1 MCEPTSVT
9 LSRRKSVDFSI
20 ATFIDGAG
28 LMIRQDGPHSLQA
41 LAGQK
46 IGVLV
51 GTTTEQE
58 LRGSLAHAGITAD
71 IVLAKDHTEG
81 LAMLDDAKISAYF
94 ADRSILATLLKSSN
108 APDKLL
114 LADDYLT
121 IEPYALALPHG
132 DEDFRLEVDRALS
145 HIYRSGGLTPMFQ
158 RAFGNNFQIA
168 PLVQTLYLVS
178 SLPD

>member
-1 MCEPTSVT
+1 
-9 LSRRKSVDFSI
+9 
-20 ATFIDGAG
+20 
-28 LMIRQDGPHSLQA
+28 
-41 LAGQK
+41 
-46 IGVLV
+46 
-51 GTTTEQE
+51 
-58 LRGSLAHAGITAD
+58 
-71 IVLAKDHTEG
+71 
-81 LAMLDDAKISAYF
+81 MLF
-94 ADRSILATLLKSSN
+94 RSLKSSN